1 MAITKY
7 VLPVVVGVM
16 AGVILITFGE
26 MGVHYIYPLPAGID
40 MNDKAGLVAAM
51 SKMPVNAFVLLLINY
66 MVCAFLAGMIATL
79 VAGRSA
85 KIPAIVVGIALTLA
99 GAFNMVMVPQ
109 PLWFSVINL
118 LSYFPLAYLGYLSV
132 KKDKTA

>member
-26 MGVHYIYPLPAGID
+26 MGLHHIYPLPAGIG
-40 MNDKAGLVAAM
+40 MNDKAALAEAM
-51 SKMPVNAFVLLLINY
+51 SKMPVNAFLLLLLNY
-66 MVCAFLAGMIATL
+66 IVCSFLAGMIATL

-99 GAFNMVMVPQ
+99 GAYNIVMVPQ
-109 PLWFSVINL
+109 PLWFSAVNL
-118 LSYFPLAYLGYLSV
+118 LSYLPFAYVGYLSV
-132 KKDKTA
+132 KKGK